1 MEAVLALALFAIMAT
16 SYTWTLHGL
25 RRNSMAIQRNMQ
37 ITQILN
43 THLTETLTFPRIEE
57 GENIIENEEIENAQ
71 ILTLIEPMELEN
83 EEGRILP
90 QMFRVQVSLLWRE
103 DGVDMKET
111 VEGWRYA
118 RLYTAR

>member
-57 GENIIENEEIENAQ
+57 GENIIENEE
-71 ILTLIEPMELEN
+71 
-83 EEGRILP
+83 GRILP